1 MLSGHLQLNPRF
13 QQFSHFGLS
22 HLPGSLYHCTKY
34 IIQMKRIYLFVMLSL
49 LSTYTAQ
56 AQNPTQPIKGTV
68 IDKQSQ
74 ASIPGVNIIII
85 ASDPLK
91 GAVTDMDGHF
101 KIADVAP
108 GRYDLKVSY
117 TGYKELVLPN
127 VLVTAGKEVAIDI
140 ALEENVNSLQEVV
153 VSGTKKNETNNEMT
167 SVSGRSFSMEEVN
180 RYAGGRSDPSRLAAN
195 FAGVSSPDDSRN
207 DIVIRGNSPT
217 GVLWRIEGLNIPNP
231 NHFSTVGTT
240 GGPVSA
246 INTNVLKNSDFFT
259 SAFPSEYG
267 NANAGVFDLGF
278 RNGNSDKREH
288 TIQFGALTG
297 LEAMTEGPIN
307 KEKGS
312 SYLFAYRYSFTGFAQ
327 ALGIPVG
334 TTATPFYQDLS
345 FKINSGNTKAG
356 RFTLFGVGG
365 KSKIEFLHNKIDSTD
380 LFADPTKDSY
390 FTSDIGLAGVK
401 HFIRVNAKSYMN
413 TVIGA
418 TYAASVYDLDTISKS
433 DETTARIM
441 ENQAKQIRYSLNTSF
456 NSKINSKLFVK
467 IGAIAEVIN
476 LELFYRVKEKNSSW
490 NQIWDY
496 NDYTSLIQGY
506 VHAKYSFNDKLTLNL
521 GAHSQWLTL
530 NNSFSVEPRAGLK
543 YQVNEKNSFSV
554 GYGMHSQMQ
563 PTDVY
568 FYRELQADGSYDQS
582 NKDLNFTRSQHF
594 VLGYDV
600 LPAKDWRVKVETYYQ
615 LLSGIPV
622 TQTPG
627 SFSMLNSGASF
638 NPTEQGYLNNKGT
651 GTNYGVELTIEKFF
665 SRGYYG
671 LITGTLY
678 ESKYKGS
685 DGVERNTAFNGK
697 YVYNV
702 LIGKEFKIG
711 KQKRNSFTIDVKMT
725 QAGGRYYT
733 PVDLAA
739 SQAAQQ
745 QVLKS
750 DEYAFSERNPDFFR
764 LDVKT
769 GFTLNSK
776 KRKLSQSLFFDIQN
790 VTNNK
795 NVFAQRYNPLT
806 NQMNTAYQ
814 IGFFPNFVYKVQF

>member
-1 MLSGHLQLNPRF
+1 
-13 QQFSHFGLS
+13 
-22 HLPGSLYHCTKY
+22 
-34 IIQMKRIYLFVMLSL
+34 MKKIYLTAMLLIFSVF
-49 LSTYTAQ
+49 SEEIQ
-56 AQNPTQPIKGTV
+56 AQNPTQTIKGT
-68 IDKQSQ
+68 ISDKQSQ
-74 ASIPGVNIIII
+74 ASIPGVNIVIIG
-85 ASDPLK
+85 SEPLK
-91 GAVTDMDGHF
+91 GAGSDINGHF
-101 KIADVAP
+101 KIQEVVP
-108 GRYDLKVSY
+108 GRYDLKISY
-117 TGYKELVLPN
+117 MGYKELVVSN
-127 VLVTAGKEVAIDI
+127 VVVTAGKEVALDI

-153 VSGTKKNETNNEMT
+153 ISGTKKNETNNEMT

-297 LEAMTEGPIN
+297 LEAMTEGSIN

-312 SYLFAYRYSFTGFAQ
+312 SYLLAYRYSFTGFAQ

-345 FKINSGNTKAG
+345 FKINGANTKLG
-356 RFTLFGVGG
+356 RFTLFGLGG
-365 KSKIEFLHNKIDSTD
+365 KSRIEFLHDKIDSTD

-390 FTSDIGLAGVK
+390 FSSDIGLVGIK
-401 HFIRVNAKSYMN
+401 HFIRVGDKSYVN
-413 TVIGA
+413 TVIGG
-418 TYAASVYDLDTISKS
+418 TYSASNYNMDTVSRS
-433 DETTARIM
+433 DESTVRTL
-441 ENQAKQIRYSLNTSF
+441 ENRATQIHYSLNTSF

-467 IGAIAEVIN
+467 IGAIAEIIN
-476 LELFYRVKEKNSSW
+476 LELFYRNKERNSTW

-506 VHAKYSFNDKLTLNL
+506 VHAKYSFNDKLTLNA
-521 GAHSQWLTL
+521 GAHSQVLTL
-530 NNSFSVEPRAGLK
+530 NNSFSVEPRVGLK
-543 YQVNEKNSFSV
+543 YQLDEKNSFCA

-568 FYRELQADGSYDQS
+568 FYRELQADGTYDQS
-582 NKDLNFTRSQHF
+582 NKNLDFTRSQHF
-594 VLGYDV
+594 VFGYDV
-600 LPAKDWRVKVETYYQ
+600 LPLKNWRLKFEAYYQ
-615 LLSGIPV
+615 LLSNIPV
-622 TQTPG
+622 TEQPG

-638 NPTEQGYLNNKGT
+638 NPTEQGYLKNEGT

-665 SRGYYG
+665 SKGYYG

-685 DGVERNTAFNGK
+685 DGIERNTAFNGK

-702 LIGKEFKIG
+702 LIGKEFKLG
-711 KQKRNSFTIDVKMT
+711 QQKRNSFTIDVKLT

-733 PVDLAA
+733 PVDLEA
-739 SQAAQQ
+739 SQETQQ

-750 DEYAFSERNPDFFR
+750 DAYAFSERNPDFFR

-769 GFTLNSK
+769 GITLNSK

-790 VTNNK
+790 VTDNK
-795 NVFAQRYNPLT
+795 NVFAERYNPLT
-806 NQMNTAYQ
+806 NKINTAYQ
-814 IGFFPNFVYKVQF
+814 IGFFPNFLYKVQF